1 MGYYQSFL
9 EKQNR
14 IEEELKKEN
23 NKKLNNKYKEKRR
36 EYCLKNKDR
45 INQKAKEYYWKNRQ
59 HILEK
64 NKMKKLYTNEYY
76 KEWYQKNR
84 DQVNLI
90 RYSRNVKKN
99 YIPYNNTACK
109 LTKKEIPKKEGNIF
123 IINFS

>member
-1 MGYYQSFL
+1 
-9 EKQNR
+9 
-14 IEEELKKEN
+14 
-23 NKKLNNKYKEKRR
+23 
-36 EYCLKNKDR
+36 
-45 INQKAKEYYWKNRQ
+45 
-59 HILEK
+59 
-64 NKMKKLYTNEYY
+64 MKKLYTNEYY